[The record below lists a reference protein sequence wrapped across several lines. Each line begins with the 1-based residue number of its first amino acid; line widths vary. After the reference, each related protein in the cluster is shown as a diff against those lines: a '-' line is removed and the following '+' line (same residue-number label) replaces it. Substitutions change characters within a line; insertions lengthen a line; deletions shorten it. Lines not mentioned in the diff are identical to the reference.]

1 MPMFLSL
8 RYSTMVSCIVSTT
21 FSVIKIPTIATPL
34 FSTFINQN
42 TKITT
47 DPNNY
52 STLEERRKALLKTFL
67 IDVDRLTLLRRPQDV
82 IFKHIFK
89 NTFLC
94 RCFSI
99 LTIGRH
105 RDM

>member
-1 MPMFLSL
+1 MS
-8 RYSTMVSCIVSTT
+8 
-21 FSVIKIPTIATPL
+21 IATPL

-52 STLEERRKALLKTFL
+52 SILEERRKALLKMFL
-67 IDVDRLTLLRRPQDV
+67 IDVDRLTLPRRPQDV
-82 IFKHIFK
+82 IKTSFASIFFKIHFYVVV
-89 NTFLC
+89 
-94 RCFSI
+94 FSI